1 MFKTCLAEPALVRK
15 CNKLDKANKR
25 VRVKSRGR
33 DTVSSS
39 LQAKP
44 VVNPY
49 VVLVIAILGMS
60 FGSIFARLST
70 APSLIIATY
79 RNGFAALVL
88 APFALTMCRKELLGI
103 APRDLGAA
111 LASGFFLSLHFATW
125 ITSLEYTSVASS
137 TVLVT
142 LQPIFVILGAYL
154 FLGEKV
160 SRKALFAVLIA
171 IGGSI
176 LIGVSDFKIGG
187 SALWGDFLALSG
199 GILIAGYVII
209 GRSLRGRLSLIA
221 YTFIV
226 YSSCTLFL
234 ILMDLVSGT
243 PLAPYPLREWGL
255 FLAMAL
261 IPTIMGHSLLNWNLK
276 YLPASTVSMSV
287 LGEPIVASILA
298 AILFNELPTGLQ
310 IAGSGIIIVGVYLF
324 MKLSAQSTETASETL
339 PETASET

>member
-1 MFKTCLAEPALVRK
+1 MH
-15 CNKLDKANKR
+15 KAIKR
-25 VRVKSRGR
+25 GRVESRGR
-33 DTVSSS
+33 DTVSSP
-39 LQAKP
+39 LQEKP
-44 VVNPY
+44 FVNPY

-88 APFALTMCRKELLGI
+88 APFALTMCRKELLCI
-103 APRDLGAA
+103 SLRDLGAA
-111 LASGFFLSLHFATW
+111 LASGLFLSLHFATW
-125 ITSLEYTSVASS
+125 ITSLEYTSIASS

-160 SRKALFAVLIA
+160 SSKALLAVLIA

-176 LIGVSDFKIGG
+176 LIGVSDFRIGG

-199 GILIAGYVII
+199 GMLIAGYVII
-209 GRSLRGRLSLIA
+209 GRNLRGRLSLIA

-226 YSSCTLFL
+226 YSSCSLFL
-234 ILMDLVSGT
+234 ILMDLITGT
-243 PLAPYPLREWGL
+243 PLAPYPPREWGL

-261 IPTIMGHSLLNWNLK
+261 VPTIMGHSLLNWNLK
-276 YLPASTVSMSV
+276 HLPASTVSMSV
-287 LGEPIVASILA
+287 LGEPIGASVLA
-298 AILFNELPTGLQ
+298 AMLFNEMPTGLQ
-310 IAGSGIIIVGVYLF
+310 VAGSGIIIFGVFIF
-324 MKLSAQSTETASETL
+324 MKLSSQSSMKETL
-339 PETASET
+339 